1 MLSVTTLLV
10 LLAFG
15 FTVAHGIWGR
25 PPIWIAV
32 LLLTITHLIG
42 VFVR

>member
-1 MLSVTTLLV
+1 MISVSALLV
-10 LLAFG
+10 VLAFG

-25 PPIWIAV
+25 PPLWIAV
-32 LLLTITHLIG
+32 LLLTIVHLIG

>member
-1 MLSVTTLLV
+1 MLTVPHLLV
-10 LLAFG
+10 VLAFG
-15 FTVAHGIWGR
+15 FTVTHGIWGR
-25 PPIWIAV
+25 PPLWIAV